1 MNKGKITEGPIQDI
15 NITVWL
21 KFNIISPLGYVS
33 LLQMQIK
40 I

>member
-15 NITVWL
+15 HIIVWL